1 MAARPPPTLEF
12 RPCAGLANRLRA
24 LVSAI
29 CAAEDI
35 GWRLRVWWP
44 IEHGIHTAPFSLLF
58 KLPESLPPFVAGV
71 EEEWHTASELLV
83 RNDAEW
89 AVAARRLQNEPG
101 MAKLP
106 PYLKS
111 YYQFHSADPARWLR
125 HLRALKPHDIH
136 LKRVS
141 AVLAAAHGGPLIGVH
156 IRRTDNA
163 VSKANSP
170 TQLFIHV
177 MRQALTAHPTMKF
190 FVASDDDAERRT
202 LRATFGD
209 DRILT
214 LAGRLDRTS
223 IEGGVEAFLDF
234 LALSQCQEIWGSVH
248 SSFCEL
254 AAQYGGVGYIQIGV
268 PTQTAS
274 VSTQQQPPPPL
285 AV

>member
-1 MAARPPPTLEF
+1 MNHTKFLEF

-24 LVSAI
+24 LVSAM

-35 GWRLRVWWP
+35 GWALRIWWP

-58 KLPESLPPFVAGV
+58 KLPESIPPFVSSI

-89 AVAARRLQNEPG
+89 AIAARRLQNEPG
-101 MAKLP
+101 TAKLP

-111 YYQFHSADPARWLR
+111 YYQFHTTDPARWIR

-136 LKRVS
+136 MKRVS
-141 AVLAAAHGGPLIGVH
+141 EALVPGVGGPIIGIH
-156 IRRTDNA
+156 IRRTDHT
-163 VSKANSP
+163 KCIKDSP
-170 TQLFIHV
+170 TQLFISE
-177 MRQALTAHPTMKF
+177 MLKLRLCRPNTYF
-190 FVASDDDAERRT
+190 FVASDDDVERKM
-202 LRATFGD
+202 LKKIFGANM
-209 DRILT
+209 LT
-214 LAGRLDRTS
+214 LATRLDRTS

-254 AAQYGGVGYIQIGV
+254 AAQYGGVPYVQIGM
-268 PTQTAS
+268 PLAS
-274 VSTQQQPPPPL
+274 VQQPPPISI
-285 AV
+285 